1 MKSLRKSRH
10 FYSLPVVTL
19 EEGKE
24 IGHIKGIV
32 IDPEEAAVVALIIQK
47 SGPFSEQKAIPYS
60 RVVSVGDN
68 AITIQKATSVEK
80 VGSLPHLVKLMK
92 DKINLR
98 GARVITEG
106 GAALG
111 YVDEYLIDT
120 ETGKITSFEIS
131 GKFGEK
137 FFKGKALLPAGE
149 VRTIGKD
156 VLVVRNGTEETLT
169 WNEGAI
175 TKLAQKARQ
184 FRGIP
189 QKKDDQDE

>member
-1 MKSLRKSRH
+1 MRKSRH

-32 IDPEEAAVVALIIQK
+32 IDPEEAAVVALIVQK
-47 SGPFSEQKAIPYS
+47 SSPFSEQKAIPYS

-68 AITIQKATSVEK
+68 AVTIQRVASAEK
-80 VGSLPHLVKLMK
+80 LGSIPNLAKLMK
-92 DKINLR
+92 EKITLR

-106 GAALG
+106 GVALG
-111 YVDEYLIDT
+111 YVDEFFIDP
-120 ETGKITSFEIS
+120 ETGKITSLEIS
-131 GKFGEK
+131 GRLGEK
-137 FFKGKALLPAGE
+137 LFKGKASLAADE

-156 VLVVRNGTEETLT
+156 VLVVRSGTEETLT

-184 FRGIP
+184 FRGTS
-189 QKKDDQDE
+189 QKKDG